1 MVAGGAV
8 TSQSAVGRLAAERQH
23 GIAGMLKNPYVSM
36 TCAFAALGCI
46 MYGYDQGVMS
56 PVLVMQNF
64 EAQFPSLMGNTIQGW
79 LVAALE
85 LGAWFGALLAG
96 WLSDRISRKY
106 TMVCVFCLFL
116 EHTS

>member
-23 GIAGMLKNPYVSM
+23 GLAGMLKNPYVSM

-56 PVLVMQNF
+56 GIIAAEPFNDYFPETKGDKTYQGFVTAIYEVGKSARILPQN
-64 EAQFPSLMGNTIQGW
+64 A
-79 LVAALE
+79 
-85 LGAWFGALLAG
+85 
-96 WLSDRISRKY
+96 
-106 TMVCVFCLFL
+106 
-116 EHTS
+116 